1 MPIVHIE
8 PGDLSPDQA
17 QRVLDFLN
25 AATSAQQLDRDI
37 EFPGEP
43 DIGLRLGQRL
53 LDAREALGG
62 RFTQITQVRA
72 VRLIGPDRFTEICV
86 AALGLAPQR
95 WVELFYGG
103 TPMAAQA
110 ETGLSVAIELRPQP
124 AWLGQTLTL
133 TVHVRDR
140 GGSARMGVPVLVHTG
155 LGRLVAMFG
164 FSRIEGE
171 AVTVVT
177 GADGR
182 AELDLERPPS
192 EPLSE
197 IQQSALEHA
206 LGGLDASAPDPQKLV
221 TGLAGM
227 VETYLQER
235 SYNLRRAVDVWVR
248 DQREA
253 MVDSLNATRWAFA
266 WSVQSALLQADALA
280 ADGSGS
286 TLARAVATATW
297 TNWVGAWLLAL
308 DQSLQRSG
316 QIDQVLARA
325 SRGADGKV
333 LGQLLGQAQRFV
345 ASQPG
350 LVAEWLGRKQ
360 LQTAAQRLVSSD
372 LAGLDATARADVLT
386 QLETAAR
393 EVRPTSLGSY
403 TLVSQARQSLVKDI
417 GQIGQ
422 FNAEQLTQLR
432 GLAGEIDRKAAA
444 IDAQAQQIATLAG
457 TVQSDR
463 QFISAQLDQF
473 KRQRDQLVGQ
483 IGEFSALA
491 NQFQQASRTVATQV
505 AQFNTDLAGFQRS
518 SVQLNTR
525 LDSLQNGLQDVNRR
539 IAPLLD
545 VRVGLAPDGT
555 TATRDGAPP
564 QSDPPAG
571 KQATATPARKR
582 KRRP

>member
-1 MPIVHIE
+1 MPIVHLE

-43 DIGLRLGQRL
+43 DIGVRLGQRL

-86 AALGLAPQR
+86 AALGFTPQR

-103 TPMAAQA
+103 APMTPQA
-110 ETGLSVAIELRPQP
+110 ETWLSVAIELRPQP
-124 AWLGQTLTL
+124 AWLGQPLSL

-140 GGSARMGVPVLVHTG
+140 GGSARMGVPVAVHTG
-155 LGRLVAMFG
+155 VGRLVAMYG
-164 FSRIEGE
+164 FSRIEG
-171 AVTVVT
+171 AAITVIT
-177 GADGR
+177 GADGS
-182 AELDLERPPS
+182 ADLELFVPPS

-206 LGGLDASAPDPQKLV
+206 LGGLDASAPDPQKLA
-221 TGLAGM
+221 AGFAKM

-266 WSVQSALLQADALA
+266 WPVTSALLQADALA
-280 ADGSGS
+280 ADGGGG
-286 TLARAVATATW
+286 TLARAVATPSW
-297 TNWVGAWLLAL
+297 KNWVGAWLLAL
-308 DQSLQRSG
+308 DQHLQRSG
-316 QIDQVLARA
+316 QIDQALAAA

-360 LQTAAQRLVSSD
+360 VQTAVQRLVSSD
-372 LAGLDATARADVLT
+372 LSGLDATARADVLT

-393 EVRPTSLGSY
+393 EVRPTSLGSF

-422 FNAEQLTQLR
+422 FNAAQLAQLQ

-444 IDAQAQQIATLAG
+444 IDAQAQQIATLAS
-457 TVQSDR
+457 TVQNDR
-463 QFISAQLDQF
+463 QFISEQLDLFNQ
-473 KRQRDQLVGQ
+473 QRGQLAGQ

-491 NQFQQASRTVATQV
+491 SQFQQTSRTVAAQV

-525 LDSLQNGLQDVNRR
+525 LESLQTDLLDVNRR

-545 VRVGLAPDGT
+545 VRVGVA
-555 TATRDGAPP
+555 
-564 QSDPPAG
+564 PAG
-571 KQATATPARKR
+571 AAAPSGGSPPSPAAAARKR
-582 KRRP
+582 KRQP